1 MLRITPKAQGSKLT
15 LSLEG
20 KLAGPWVA
28 ELAKAWSEWQ
38 GRAQPRDTVID
49 LRLVCFVDE
58 AGREL
63 LAGLHAEGCALLG
76 SGTYVGPLVDAI
88 NQGRQTGSAP
98 LRWCWMAAL
107 GLAAFGVVAAAAEPA
122 LPAAQTTP
130 SAQAAPQ
137 GPVLALSLGQALQT
151 ALAQNAD
158 LHRSILAIAQ
168 SQEDSRTAAAALRPS
183 LEADVSGQRARMNLD
198 TELGSATKGGPL
210 IAGPYNWGSVGIQGS
225 MPLLDLSLWSRWK
238 AARHGEASAQS
249 KSRETREE
257 ITALVVAQYLKA
269 QRATEALKA
278 AQSRVDL
285 ARALDQLAT
294 DQQSNGLGTRLD
306 SLRAQVQVRNEQQRL
321 IEAGTQLQTAQF
333 GLVRLLNLDP
343 GTRVTVTDHLADPIL
358 TEYTFQEA
366 YATGLRQRPELA
378 TLTAREQAQENL
390 QEAARNLRMPSVVAT
405 GSYGTTGLENQPW
418 VSSYTLGLGI
428 KVPLFTGG
436 RIQAE
441 TARAREELDRIQD
454 ERRSFQAQMGMEVQV
469 AQAELESGRSEVQ
482 VAGEALDLAQQA
494 LEQARHRFAAGVSNN
509 IEVIQAQDEL
519 ARAADNQIN
528 ALYRLNQSRA
538 DLARAMGQLEPLFL
552 R

>member
-1 MLRITPKAQGSKLT
+1 
-15 LSLEG
+15 
-20 KLAGPWVA
+20 
-28 ELAKAWSEWQ
+28 
-38 GRAQPRDTVID
+38 
-49 LRLVCFVDE
+49 
-58 AGREL
+58 
-63 LAGLHAEGCALLG
+63 
-76 SGTYVGPLVDAI
+76 
-88 NQGRQTGSAP
+88 
-98 LRWCWMAAL
+98 
-107 GLAAFGVVAAAAEPA
+107 
-122 LPAAQTTP
+122 
-130 SAQAAPQ
+130 
-137 GPVLALSLGQALQT
+137 
-151 ALAQNAD
+151 
-158 LHRSILAIAQ
+158 
-168 SQEDSRTAAAALRPS
+168 
-183 LEADVSGQRARMNLD
+183 
-198 TELGSATKGGPL
+198 
-210 IAGPYNWGSVGIQGS
+210 
-225 MPLLDLSLWSRWK
+225 
-238 AARHGEASAQS
+238 
-249 KSRETREE
+249 
-257 ITALVVAQYLKA
+257 
-269 QRATEALKA
+269 
-278 AQSRVDL
+278 VDL